1 MSVPPSIESIFE
13 RLKQAQQET
22 QVVLTIDGRSNIL
35 EMDEASP
42 PESCWEGRRSMD
54 RFLDEGTWR
63 TDGPGFRRLREWVEI
78 HWNPEEEKPAPSGT
92 VATGEN
98 WGIQR
103 ENQLDTTAATR
114 KLIAAARL
122 YGRESVGKYAAE
134 FAVHGMIE
142 VERIYLLKGPPIEMA
157 KPLDEYCTL
166 LPYREARR
174 KIDAESD
181 PGDLLIKLPEP
192 HVDNVCALESRWFE
206 RRSLQGDECRQYTSP
221 LLKDGPEQLALL
233 LGLVWG
239 NGFRVFGNWSGVPAA
254 AVAALP
260 FRHETGVRGAGS
272 RRVALALHGYGPPP
286 QKRPLA
292 IAELHDLTAKYSELP
307 VQARRRLGRAM
318 ARLRNGTERVDE
330 KDRVIDLGIALNILF
345 TEDGEW
351 EERATLIPK
360 RAAWHYA
367 DSKNERWQ
375 TEDVLGRFCDYHS
388 EIVHGRVTV
397 ESGAGDN
404 VRNVELVAEIDN
416 VLRTCLKTMILESR
430 PEDWSAAERSAL
442 RLYPPRTESDI
453 PSVKSDSLSW
463 WLEEQRKI
471 DRVLEAVWKPVIEE
485 APPPPSESS
494 SIVGKF
500 APELVERYRKQGIP
514 YVVIHPARLYMAHP
528 KWPKSP
534 SDPFDERSKYY
545 CEMDVERHTR
555 QWREAAA
562 NKELVQFEVPTD
574 ADMYHPSRRDDWPQ
588 PLLSSHEE
596 DSNVRIADQ
605 FIPTGEA
612 AVSLNSTE
620 SKNPEGQQRS
630 AAEETSATP
639 SSKLHE
645 SALTG
650 LEKEWSRLWQAF
662 RHDINVATNSLLYL
676 LEGIQAK
683 HLGERRRLIQS
694 MNASGDTTKTLEEAM
709 RTWGDICFHPT
720 YPKLRAFSSLTGEPL
735 FTRAAPDGPME
746 QSVFKGWVSEVYD
759 LWESH
764 YRTQLKHENR
774 YLPGAIRPRQQV
786 LGDLRH
792 IRNNLLH
799 SGIARPGEAASC
811 EVLRWFKEGERMQV
825 RLRHVFDFLN
835 QMGWLNENSNIF
847 TTEQEITS
855 SWQIDRTGEPEEP
868 PPALIS
874 LRPLV
879 YPEEQ
884 DPRYQYAAS
893 IVFENGVFGLIPMGP
908 EKAETETEARDRTR
922 KWMKMTV
929 NEKRDLY
936 VPDLGTV
943 SAAKLY
949 WNCLKEERSPGPG
962 IWEPW
967 VQFRE

>member
-13 RLKQAQQET
+13 RLKKAQQET
-22 QVVLTIDGRSNIL
+22 QVVLTIDERPNIL

-54 RFLDEGTWR
+54 RFLDEGIWR

-103 ENQLDTTAATR
+103 ESQLDTTTATR

-142 VERIYLLKGPPIEMA
+142 VNRVYLLKGPPIEMA

-166 LPYREARR
+166 LPYCEARR
-174 KIDAESD
+174 KIDAESN

-206 RRSLQGDECRQYTSP
+206 RRSLQGDGCRQYTSP
-221 LLKDGPEQLALL
+221 LLKDGLEQLALL

-239 NGFRVFGNWSGVPAA
+239 NGFRVFGNWRAVTAA

-307 VQARRRLGRAM
+307 EQARRRLGRAI

-330 KDRVIDLGIALNILF
+330 EDRVIDLGIALNILF
-345 TEDGEW
+345 TENGEW
-351 EERATLIPK
+351 EDRATLIPK
-360 RAAWHYA
+360 RAAWQYA
-367 DSKNERWQ
+367 DSENERRQ

-463 WLEEQRKI
+463 SLEEQRKI

-485 APPPPSESS
+485 APPLPSESS
-494 SIVGKF
+494 SIVGNLV
-500 APELVERYRKQGIP
+500 PELVECYRKQGIP

-545 CEMDVERHTR
+545 CERDVERHTR

-562 NKELVQFEVPTD
+562 NKGLVQFEVPTD

-596 DSNVRIADQ
+596 DPSVRIPDQ
-605 FIPTGEA
+605 HIPTGEA
-612 AVSLNSTE
+612 AGSLNSTE
-620 SKNPEGQQRS
+620 SKNAEGQQRS
-630 AAEETSATP
+630 AAEEMATAP
-639 SSKLHE
+639 SSELPKSTVAAFE
-645 SALTG
+645 R
-650 LEKEWSRLWQAF
+650 EWFRLWQAF
-662 RHDINVATNSLLYL
+662 RHDVTVATNSLLYM
-676 LEGIQAK
+676 LEGIHAS
-683 HLGERRRLIQS
+683 HLGERQRLLQARDASDSAIETLE
-694 MNASGDTTKTLEEAM
+694 NAVRVCGDTYFIPA
-709 RTWGDICFHPT
+709 
-720 YPKLRAFSSLTGEPL
+720 YPKLRAFPTLTGEPL
-735 FTRAAPDGPME
+735 FGRTAPGGPME
-746 QSVFKGWVSEVYD
+746 QIAFKGWISEVWD
-759 LWESH
+759 RWESY
-764 YRTQLKHENR
+764 YRTQLKHESQ

-799 SGIARPGEAASC
+799 NGIAKKGEAASC
-811 EVLRWFKEGERMQV
+811 EVLRWFKDGERMKV

-835 QMGWLNENSNIF
+835 QMGWLNENSFVFIEERG
-847 TTEQEITS
+847 TTS
-855 SWQIDRTGEPEEP
+855 SWHIDRTGEPEEP
-868 PPALIS
+868 APSLIS
-874 LRPLV
+874 VRPLV

-893 IVFENGVFGLIPMGP
+893 IVFENGVFGRIAMGP
-908 EKAETETEARDRTR
+908 EKEETEAQAKDRTR

-929 NEKRDLY
+929 NEKGDLY

-949 WNCLKEERSPGPG
+949 WNCLKGERNPGPG
-962 IWEPW
+962 IWEPS